1 VCFDAYIPSH
11 FNMRV
16 WAIPKDKARS
26 NMFVGY
32 KTENSITTLNAVTS
46 RHVRSCMSRWPRDKQ
61 IQAGLGW
68 FVVTDWET
76 LAVKNMI
83 RLDLISIKLE
93 K

>member
-1 VCFDAYIPSH
+1 MPIYPSH

-16 WAIPKDKARS
+16 AAIAKGKARS

-32 KTENSITTLNAVTS
+32 KTENSITTLNSVTS

-61 IQAGLGW
+61 IQAGFGW
-68 FVVTDWET
+68 FEVTDWET

>member
-1 VCFDAYIPSH
+1 MPIYPSH

-16 WAIPKDKARS
+16 AASAKGKARS

-32 KTENSITTLNAVTS
+32 KTENCIMTLNSVTS
-46 RHVRSCMSRWPRDKQ
+46 RHVGSCMSRWPRDKQ
-61 IQAGLGW
+61 IQAGFGW
-68 FVVTDWET
+68 FVVTDGEMFV
-76 LAVKNMI
+76 VKNMI